1 MPSIIIALGHEVLF
15 LEYIPHLRDYFIY
28 PATVA
33 DGVYRTPEIPGC
45 SADLKE
51 EIV

>member
-1 MPSIIIALGHEVLF
+1 MPSILIALGHEVLF
-15 LEYIPHLRDYFIY
+15 LEYIPHLRNYFIY

-51 EIV
+51 GIV